1 MNTVR
6 LSDIDLKDGRF
17 SLSYPH
23 SDEKLL
29 WSIRSVGI
37 IQPVVLLD
45 AKPLIPVTGI
55 KRLHCARILRY
66 TSIPALIK
74 KFDEKDALLVAIHD
88 NLARGL
94 NIVEKSHALDKMNHF
109 CLSSDDIFAVMKQM
123 GLHPH
128 EKILASLLAIARSDK
143 PVKEFILKKNL
154 SLKNID
160 GIMRFEGKER
170 KMIVRSLSGLH
181 LTENM
186 LREILE
192 MLQLVRIRKGSIS
205 ARDLGQKVSVD
216 EIRTRLKK
224 KTHPILSSLQKRL
237 QRIRSE
243 LSLPPGTD
251 IRVDPFFEKEYI
263 DIILKVGSEEEA
275 IQRLDNISELIRGG
289 YVRSILELT
298 KGRIH

>member
-17 SLSYPH
+17 SLSHPH

-66 TSIPALIK
+66 KSIPALIK
-74 KFDEKDALLVAIHD
+74 KFDEKDAILVAIHD
-88 NLARGL
+88 NLTRGL

-109 CLSSDDIFAVMKQM
+109 CLPSDDIFAVMKQM
-123 GLHPH
+123 GLNPH
-128 EKILASLLAIARSDK
+128 EKVLASLLAIARSDK

-160 GIMRFEGKER
+160 GIMRFEEKER

-192 MLQLVRIRKGSIS
+192 MLQLLRIRKGSIS

-216 EIRTRLKK
+216 EIRARLKK
-224 KTHPILSSLQKRL
+224 KTHPILSSLQKGL